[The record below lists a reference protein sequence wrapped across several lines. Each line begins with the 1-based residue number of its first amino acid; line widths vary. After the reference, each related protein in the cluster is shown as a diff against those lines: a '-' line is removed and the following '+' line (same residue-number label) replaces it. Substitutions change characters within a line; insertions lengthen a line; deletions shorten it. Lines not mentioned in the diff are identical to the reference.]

1 MDSDGYK
8 IPRRFH
14 VSSNMLGEFAQK
26 RGRGVIVETM
36 AMLTR
41 DPTLSLM
48 RRSRPS
54 RATCR
59 ASCAAG
65 LRCELGASC
74 DSDPRWSGILFF
86 MFIRAQPY
94 TCLGIEW
101 LTQGGESERFTRA

>member
-1 MDSDGYK
+1 M
-8 IPRRFH
+8 
-14 VSSNMLGEFAQK
+14 
-26 RGRGVIVETM
+26 IVETM

-41 DPTLSLM
+41 DPTLSLV

-59 ASCAAG
+59 ASCMASCAAG